1 MIKTT
6 DDVDWNAVEKYYSQ
20 YSLQELE
27 EMTYP
32 KKNHQRWFNESADTQ
47 QRIRHIRFD

>member
-6 DDVDWNAVEKYYSQ
+6 DDVDWNAVEKYY
-20 YSLQELE
+20 
-27 EMTYP
+27 
-32 KKNHQRWFNESADTQ
+32 HQRWSNESADTQ